1 MYQIRKW
8 LKILILKK
16 SFLFVAFFSLFFRK
30 KKIDFLNSKLKVGI
44 LFLKPLGFGDL
55 IMLSPVIKILEKI
68 FKNSEIYLITWIPEI
83 IQFEKIKLISK
94 KNAQK
99 EKFDLLISP
108 TLNLHHLFYI
118 FKAKY
123 WLGYF
128 GGTKVQSNF
137 SFEKYRYNSRSEHF
151 LMRGVGIISNFDEK
165 EGEKFEGE
173 IKRKSVLYPELELEE
188 PEIFQKL
195 KNKKYLVLAPFS
207 NYEERWWPFSYFS
220 KVIRGLL
227 EKKVIEKVIIVGGK
241 ADWEKEKLKSFWGNF
256 REKEKNYF
264 LDLVGKI
271 NLKELSFLIKNSSL
285 YLGLDSGPAHLA
297 YALSPKSA
305 VVFVSVDPLSRKPL
319 VENPNRNIVC
329 FRPQNYPNFPPYSG
343 LYRPDFKKCQNYALT
358 ISPEKVLYEI
368 LNLF

>member
-108 TLNLHHLFYI
+108 TLNLHHIFHI

-128 GGTKVQSNF
+128 GGAKIQSNF
-137 SFEKYRYNSRSEHF
+137 SSQKYKYDPRLKHF
-151 LMRGVGIISNFDEK
+151 LLRGVGIVNSFDKK
-165 EGEKFEGE
+165 EGIKFEKQ
-173 IKRKSVLYPELELEE
+173 IKEKKVLYPELKLKE

-195 KNKKYLVLAPFS
+195 KTKKYLVVAPFS
-207 NYEERWWPFSYFS
+207 QYEERWWPLSYFL
-220 KVIRGLL
+220 KVIKGLL
-227 EKKVIEKVIIVGGK
+227 EKKIIEKVIIVGGK
-241 ADWEKEKLKSFWGNF
+241 TDWEKEKLKSFWGNF
-256 REKEKNYF
+256 KEGEKKYF
-264 LDLVGKI
+264 LDLVGKTDI
-271 NLKELSFLIKNSSL
+271 KELSFLIKNSSL

-297 YALSPKSA
+297 YALSPKSG
-305 VVFVSVDPLSRKPL
+305 VIFVSVDPLTRKPL
-319 VENPNRNIVC
+319 TQTENRKIIC
-329 FRPQNYPNFPPYSG
+329 FRPQNYPDFPPYSG
-343 LYRPDFKKCQNYALT
+343 FYRPNFKKCQNYSLT
-358 ISPEKVLYEI
+358 ISPKKVLHEI